1 MGPVLATFAITALGV
16 APTTCS
22 DVARIRVD
30 LQPASIESG
39 ASGEIALRMDS
50 HRSNLRLRVRN
61 LEPESEYI
69 LLADGV
75 ERARFMTDPRG
86 AAKVEL
92 QYPPSNEGQSL
103 DFDPRGKLLSV
114 TDGSDDMLSAVVS
127 GPLEPPGIRVWEVA
141 GIPATEPA
149 DDGSVRG
156 TYRTLS
162 RGLRVFKVELRD
174 VAPGTYQ
181 VLVDGAPV
189 GEVEAKAAGRAAI
202 TFWSADSAGG
212 FHRHLWGHGFG
223 HRGSRSK
230 VWATLDFEPRGAQV
244 EIVRD
249 GEVLFAGPMRA
260 QVALPEL
267 VETCPVVD
275 IQTALTPLQWFGS
288 GDASMASEDGGCD
301 HEFRVKV
308 RDLAAA
314 NYELWVGDAIVG
326 TLPVRN
332 WLDGLSGE
340 IRFDTE
346 PDDPEEH
353 LLDFDPRGRRVEVR
367 RPIASPSVLY
377 LEALFPTE

>member
-22 DVARIRVD
+22 DIARIRVD
-30 LQPASIESG
+30 LQPASIDSG

-50 HRSNLRLRVRN
+50 YQSSLRLRVRN

-86 AAKVEL
+86 TAKVKL
-92 QYPPSNEGQSL
+92 QYPPSEEGQSL

-114 TDGSDDMLSAVVS
+114 SDGSEDTLSAVVS

-141 GIPATEPA
+141 DIPATESA

-162 RGLRVFKVELRD
+162 RGMRVFRIEMRD
-174 VAPGTYQ
+174 VARGTYQ
-181 VLVDGAPV
+181 VLVDEVPV
-189 GEVEAKAAGRAAI
+189 GEVKAKAGGRAAI
-202 TFWSADSAGG
+202 TFWSADSSRG
-212 FHRHLWGHGFG
+212 FHRYLWGHGFG
-223 HRGSRSK
+223 HRRSRST
-230 VWATLDFEPRGAQV
+230 VWAPLDFEPRGAQV

-275 IQTALTPLQWFGS
+275 IQTDLTPLQWFGS
-288 GDASMASEDGGCD
+288 GDASMVSEDGGCD

-308 RDLAAA
+308 RGLAAA

-340 IRFDTE
+340 IRFDSE

-353 LLDFDPRGRRVEVR
+353 LLDFDPRGRLIEVR
-367 RPIASPSVLY
+367 RPTSYPNYRL